1 MKDPDI
7 KRLDQD
13 VFVRELKTVP
23 WWPLLAF
30 CALLLLLG
38 PLVWWPLSL
47 MGLAGGAAVWLAA
60 QDQAAKKRFIS
71 RRFAYLW
78 SDCQDRLRRLSD
90 ELEKARSS
98 GVPELTELPRTVGAV
113 SETLYSALRRADV
126 SEKEIGLSEG
136 FRMHQPD
143 LVPPPASDPEAVK
156 LWRAAAKTSEEYQ
169 RIIRDIRGGIE
180 RTEAQAH
187 LFVQTLD
194 SLRAQVL
201 AHRLAGRKPEAESVE
216 LVRSLVEARM
226 QLDSIGKALNEL
238 EATPFPS
245 QGLDFDPGA
254 MAQRVDKEMAQ
265 DSEEGERDRA

>member
-1 MKDPDI
+1 M
-7 KRLDQD
+7 
-13 VFVRELKTVP
+13 
-23 WWPLLAF
+23 
-30 CALLLLLG
+30 
-38 PLVWWPLSL
+38 
-47 MGLAGGAAVWLAA
+47 AA
-60 QDQAAKKRFIS
+60 QDQASKKKFIS

-78 SDCQDRLRRLSD
+78 SDCQDRLRRLSE

-113 SETLYSALRRADV
+113 SETLYCALRRADV

-143 LVPPPASDPEAVK
+143 LVPPHASDPEAVR

-180 RTEAQAH
+180 RTEAQAN

-216 LVRSLVEARM
+216 LLRSLVEARM

-238 EATPFPS
+238 ENTPFPS
-245 QGLDFDPGA
+245 QDLDFNPEKQSPGVEKS
-254 MAQRVDKEMAQ
+254 MQEDDEQRDKA
-265 DSEEGERDRA
+265 